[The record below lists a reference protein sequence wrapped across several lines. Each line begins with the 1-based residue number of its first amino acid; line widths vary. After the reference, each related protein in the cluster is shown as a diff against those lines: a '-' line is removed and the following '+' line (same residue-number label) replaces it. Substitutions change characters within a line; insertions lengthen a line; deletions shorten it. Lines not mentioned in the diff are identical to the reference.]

1 MKDTDIAIVG
11 MSCFLP
17 GANNINDY
25 WNNLMKG
32 VSSITEV
39 PEEKI
44 DSIYFKNNSN
54 KLDHIY
60 CNKGGFIPPITIDT
74 TKIGISAE
82 QAQNLDPIQLL
93 IIKLV
98 YQALEDAS
106 VFEKKI
112 SLKKCSIIIG
122 KENYISSNDLKCIDI
137 VRTSEQLALVIKNIL
152 PSISDQE
159 IEKVKE
165 AFQKDRGAQER
176 DIKLEYTTKSIAGL
190 ISSHLKTEGTA
201 YTIDAS
207 EVSSLLAV
215 EQSIQELLNNKVEI
229 AIAGGMQFSQNSPY
243 WSVFSNSGL
252 LSHKQEIKPFN
263 EEADGIL
270 LSEGAGFV
278 VLKRLSKALSDN
290 DRIYAVIKGVGIASN
305 GNNSSNG
312 QKTAILEAWKN
323 AKINPGNIGYI
334 EANGTAIKN
343 NDKIEID
350 VLSELFKDD
359 KVLIG
364 SVKSNIGHTLSASG
378 MASLIKTA
386 LSLYN
391 KKIPATL
398 HCENPND
405 LLKKTK
411 ITPVSELTDW
421 NEKEIPLNAGVSTFG
436 IDGMSAHIV
445 LQAHGHAEET
455 HKSVPVFQE
464 DAIAISAASKED
476 LIEALDKRN
485 FSISDQ
491 NGNYRLVLFN
501 PTSERIEK
509 AKKLIS
515 KDKPWKG
522 RQDIWFSNKPLLR
535 NNEKIA
541 FLFPG
546 FDPSS
551 NPEVESIAKHF
562 GYEVPKE
569 RITGNLLLDQ
579 SFKQFHGGEI
589 IDGALKKMGIRPDLT
604 AGHSLGEWF
613 AAKSGGLVSDESVE
627 NLLNSMDPEKY
638 NMDDVYFIAVG
649 AGTETVTPILDK
661 IQDLYLSNDNCPNQ
675 VLLCGTETAKNQ
687 LIQILKSKSI
697 FYQVLDFKSGFHSPF
712 LKKKLYLLED
722 LNHIKIEKNDIPV
735 WSATT
740 LDVYPNDFKS
750 FKELTIQHLTQAV
763 LFRELI
769 EKLYEE
775 ENVRFFIQIGSGSLI
790 GFVDDILKNK
800 EYAAISSTG
809 SRVSTLEQLRR
820 VLSLLFIEG
829 KDINISFIGIKNKEA
844 SSSNNEILVF
854 ENQSLIKNFPLL
866 QELSY
871 KNKIQATESD
881 SINSLFIKSNHPV
894 VQAMNDYT
902 KELILMQKEFTEMVE
917 TRKTFASNSNS
928 NIIVNDFGSL
938 KQYATQPIIPN
949 TVIPDIKVGSTFE
962 EKLDIDLKNYP
973 YIIDHSLFKQPKNW
987 KVLEDIGP
995 VIPMTMTFELL
1006 IEAAHKQNLT
1016 KKVLR
1021 LGPVSVFQWMKV
1033 YKPFQQ
1039 NIEGTW
1045 KTENVVSLKI
1055 KNFANGDVTLGD
1067 AFPNVDPSYLK
1078 DIDFGDNEVT
1088 PPTPEIIYKYHMF
1101 HGPGYQGILEVTN
1114 ISKKGLRAIVKK
1126 SFGKG
1131 SLMDTI
1137 GQLYGLYL
1145 QLMIK
1150 GESKVSF
1157 PVKIEEINFY
1167 QDIKDQEGIFECI
1180 CLPTSFANNLATA
1193 DIIMKRDGKV
1203 WCIIKGWKNQ
1213 IFEGFDTNL
1222 WNTNMSPSE
1231 HILANEIAPNVYFFD
1246 DRYKKAV
1253 NQDFLMHI
1261 YLNTDE
1267 KRHYDS
1273 LMLNKKKNFLISRVC
1288 IKDCV
1293 RDHINNQFGIKYF
1306 PIEFTIQHDERNKPS
1321 IHGVPETDS
1330 LEISIAHKGSNTVSI
1345 VSNRPVGI
1353 DLEIIEERDKGFLDI
1368 AFTEKEINLIKSKD
1382 DIAEWSTR
1390 FWVAKEAYGKMLG
1403 IGLNG
1408 NPKQYEV
1415 ISINGENLTINNTV
1429 VKTIKHNNKFII
1441 GWTQ

>member
-343 NDKIEID
+343 NDKIEVD
-350 VLSELFKDD
+350 VLSELFKDE

-378 MASLIKTA
+378 MASIIKTA

-398 HCENPND
+398 HCEKPND
-405 LLKKTK
+405 ILKNTK
-411 ITPVSELTDW
+411 IMPVSELTDW

-1078 DIDFGDNEVT
+1078 NIDFGDNEVT

>member
-17 GANNINDY
+17 GANNINDF
-25 WNNLMKG
+25 WNNLIKG
-32 VSSITEV
+32 ASSITEV

-60 CNKGGFIPPITIDT
+60 CNKGGFIPPITIDPI
-74 TKIGISAE
+74 KIGISAE
-82 QAQNLDPIQLL
+82 QAQSLDPIQLL
-93 IIKLV
+93 IIQLI

-106 VFEKKI
+106 IFEKKI
-112 SLKKCSIIIG
+112 SLKKSSIIIG
-122 KENYISSNDLKCIDI
+122 KENYISSNDLKWIDI
-137 VRTSEQLALVIKNIL
+137 VHTSEQLVLAIKNIL
-152 PSISDQE
+152 PSISDQD

-165 AFQKDRGAQER
+165 AFQKDKGAQEK
-176 DIKLEYTTKSIAGL
+176 DLKLENTTKSIAGL
-190 ISSHLKTEGTA
+190 VSSHFKTEGTA

-207 EVSSLLAV
+207 EISSLLAV

-229 AIAGGMQFSQNSPY
+229 AIAGGMQFSQNSTY
-243 WSVFSNSGL
+243 WSAFANSGL

-270 LSEGAGFV
+270 LSEGAGFI
-278 VLKRLSKALSDN
+278 VLKKLSKALSDN
-290 DRIYAVIKGVGIASN
+290 DRIYAVIKGMGIVSN
-305 GNNSSNG
+305 GNNFSNG
-312 QKTAILEAWKN
+312 QKTAIQEAWKN
-323 AKINPGNIGYI
+323 AKVKADNIGYI

-343 NDKIEID
+343 NDKIEVE
-350 VLSELFKDD
+350 VLSELFKND

-378 MASLIKTA
+378 MAGIIKTA

-398 HCENPND
+398 HCEKPNNI
-405 LLKKTK
+405 LKNTK
-411 ITPVSELTDW
+411 LTPVCELTEW

-445 LQAHGHAEET
+445 LQAHGHAEEN

-464 DAIAISAASKED
+464 DAIAISASSKEA

-522 RQDIWFSNKPLLR
+522 RQDIWFSNKPVLK

-551 NPEVESIAKHF
+551 NPEVESIAKYF
-562 GYEVPKE
+562 GYKVPKE

-589 IDGALKKMGIRPDLT
+589 IDGTLKKMGIRPDLT

-649 AGTETVTPILDK
+649 AGTEIVNPILDK

-675 VLLCGTETAKNQ
+675 VLLCGTETAKDQ

-697 FYQVLDFKSGFHSPF
+697 FYQILDFKSGFHSPF
-712 LKKKLYLLED
+712 LKKKLHILDD
-722 LNHIKIEKNDIPV
+722 LNYIKIKKNDIPV

-740 LDVYPNDFKS
+740 LDVYPHDFES
-750 FKELTIQHLTQAV
+750 FKDLTMQHLTQAV

-769 EKLYEE
+769 EKLYEK
-775 ENVRFFIQIGSGSLI
+775 ENVRFFIQIGSGSLV

-809 SRVSTLEQLRR
+809 PKVSTLEQLRR

-829 KDINISFIGIKNKEA
+829 KDIDISFIGLKNMQT
-844 SSSNNEILVF
+844 SSNDEIHVF

-871 KNKIQATESD
+871 KNKIQTSESD

-902 KELILMQKEFTEMVE
+902 KELILMQKELAEMVE
-917 TRKTFASNSNS
+917 KRKTFASNSNFT
-928 NIIVNDFGSL
+928 VNDFVPL
-938 KQYATQPIIPN
+938 KEYAPQPVVPN
-949 TVIPDIKVGSTFE
+949 TGTQEIKVGSSFE
-962 EKLDIDLKNYP
+962 EKLNIDLKNYP
-973 YIIDHSLFKQPKNW
+973 YIIDHSLFRQPKNW
-987 KVLEDIGP
+987 KVVEDLCP

-1006 IEAAHKQNLT
+1006 IEAAHKQNLN

-1033 YKPFQQ
+1033 YKPFQHT
-1039 NIEGTW
+1039 IEGTW

-1067 AFPNVDPSYLK
+1067 TFPSIDSAYLEN
-1078 DIDFGDNEVT
+1078 IDFGENAVT
-1088 PPTPEIIYKYHMF
+1088 LPTPEIIYKDHMF

-1114 ISKKGLRAIVKK
+1114 VSKKGLRAIVKK

-1145 QLMIK
+1145 QLMLE

-1167 QDIKDQEGIFECI
+1167 QDVEDQEGTFECI
-1180 CLPTSFANNLATA
+1180 CLPTSFVDKLATA
-1193 DIIMKRDGKV
+1193 DIIMKRDGKI

-1213 IFEGFDTNL
+1213 IFEGFDTRL

-1261 YLNTDE
+1261 YLNTEE

-1273 LMLNKKKNFLISRVC
+1273 LMLNKKKDFLISRVC

-1293 RDHINNQFGIKYF
+1293 RNYISNQYGIKYF
-1306 PIEFTIQHDERNKPS
+1306 PIEFSIQHDERNKPS
-1321 IHGVPETDS
+1321 IHGVPETDP
-1330 LEISIAHKGSNTVSI
+1330 LEISIAHKGSNTVSM
-1345 VSNRPVGI
+1345 VSDNPVGI

-1368 AFTEKEINLIKSKD
+1368 AFTEKEINLIKSKGE
-1382 DIAEWSTR
+1382 IAEWSTR

-1403 IGLNG
+1403 VGLNG
-1408 NPKQYEV
+1408 NPKQYE
-1415 ISINGENLTINNTV
+1415 ITLIDGENLTINDTII
-1429 VKTIKHNNKFII
+1429 KTIKHNNKFII

>member
-17 GANNINDY
+17 GANNINDF
-25 WNNLMKG
+25 WNNLLKG
-32 VSSITEV
+32 TSSITDV

-44 DSIYFKNNSN
+44 DSIYFKNNLN

-60 CNKGGFIPPITIDT
+60 CNKGGFIPPITIDPS
-74 TKIGISAE
+74 KIGITPE
-82 QAQNLDPIQLL
+82 QVQHLDPTQLL
-93 IIKLV
+93 VIKLV

-106 VFEKKI
+106 VFEKNI
-112 SLKKCSIIIG
+112 SLKKSSIIIG
-122 KENYISSNDLKCIDI
+122 KENYISSNDLKWIDI
-137 VRTSEQLALVIKNIL
+137 VRTSEQLALAIKNIL
-152 PSISDQE
+152 PSISDQD

-165 AFQKDRGAQER
+165 AFQKDKGAQEN
-176 DIKLEYTTKSIAGL
+176 KLQLEHTTKSIAG
-190 ISSHLKTEGTA
+190 IVSSHFNTEGTA

-215 EQSIQELLNNKVEI
+215 EQSIQELLANKVEI

-243 WSVFSNSGL
+243 WSMFSKSGL

-263 EEADGIL
+263 EDADGIL
-270 LSEGAGFV
+270 LSEGAGFI
-278 VLKRLSKALSDN
+278 VLKKLSKALSDN

-305 GNNSSNG
+305 RNNFSNG
-312 QKTAILEAWKN
+312 QKTAIQEAWKN
-323 AKINPGNIGYI
+323 AKVKSENIGYI
-334 EANGTAIKN
+334 EANGTAIKSD
-343 NDKIEID
+343 DKIEID
-350 VLSELFKDD
+350 VLSELFKDG

-378 MASLIKTA
+378 MAGLIKTA

-391 KKIPATL
+391 KKIPVTL
-398 HCENPND
+398 NCENPNNS
-405 LLKKTK
+405 LKNTQ
-411 ITPVSELTDW
+411 ITPVTEIIDW
-421 NEKEIPLNAGVSTFG
+421 NEKEIPLHAGVSAFG

-445 LQAHGHAEET
+445 LQAHSHAEENN
-455 HKSVPVFQE
+455 SSIPVFDNE
-464 DAIAISAASKED
+464 AIAISASSKEA
-476 LIEALDKRN
+476 LIEALDKRD
-485 FSISDQ
+485 FSLSDP
-491 NGNYRLVLFN
+491 NGTYRLVLFN
-501 PTSERIEK
+501 PTSDRIEK

-551 NPEVESIAKHF
+551 NPEVESIAKYF
-562 GYEVPKE
+562 GYKIPKE

-589 IDGALKKMGIRPDLT
+589 IDGALKKMGIIPDLT

-649 AGTETVTPILDK
+649 AGTETVNPILDG

-675 VLLCGTETAKNQ
+675 VLLCGTETAKDQ

-712 LKKKLYLLED
+712 LKKKLYLLDD
-722 LNHIKIEKNDIPV
+722 LNYIKIEKNDIPV

-740 LDVYPNDFKS
+740 LDVYPHDFES
-750 FKELTIQHLTQAV
+750 FKELTMQHLTQAV

-769 EKLYEE
+769 EKLYEK

-800 EYAAISSTG
+800 EYAAISAT
-809 SRVSTLEQLRR
+809 VPKLSTLEQLRR

-829 KDINISFIGIKNKEA
+829 KEINTSFIGLKNKET
-844 SSSNNEILVF
+844 SSIEEIQVF
-854 ENQSLIKNFPLL
+854 ENQSLVKNFPLL
-866 QELSY
+866 QELSNKY
-871 KNKIQATESD
+871 KIHTTESD

-894 VQAMNDYT
+894 IQAMNEYT
-902 KELILMQKEFTEMVE
+902 QELILMQKEFTEMVE
-917 TRKTFASNSNS
+917 TRKAFASNSDYL
-928 NIIVNDFGSL
+928 VTDFVPL
-938 KQYATQPIIPN
+938 KEYAPQPIIPN
-949 TVIPDIKVGSTFE
+949 TVTQEIKVGSSFE

-973 YIIDHSLFKQPKNW
+973 YIIDHSLFRQPKNW
-987 KVLEDIGP
+987 KVVEDMCP

-1006 IEAAHKQNLT
+1006 IEAAHKQNLN

-1033 YKPFQQ
+1033 YKPFQHT
-1039 NIEGTW
+1039 IEGTW

-1067 AFPNVDPSYLK
+1067 AYPSVDPAYLEN
-1078 DIDFGDNEVT
+1078 IDFGENAVAL
-1088 PPTPEIIYKYHMF
+1088 PTPEIIYKDHMF

-1145 QLMIK
+1145 QLMLE

-1167 QDIKDQEGIFECI
+1167 QDVEDQEGIFECI
-1180 CLPTSFANNLATA
+1180 CLPTSYVDKLATA
-1193 DIIMKRDGKV
+1193 DIIMKRDGKI
-1203 WCIIKGWKNQ
+1203 WCIIKNWKNQ
-1213 IFEGFDTNL
+1213 IFEGFDTRL
-1222 WNTNMSPSE
+1222 WNTNMSPAD

-1261 YLNTDE
+1261 YLNTEE
-1267 KRHYDS
+1267 KRRYDS
-1273 LMLNKKKNFLISRVC
+1273 LMLNKKKDFLISRVC
-1288 IKDCV
+1288 VKDSV
-1293 RDHINNQFGIKYF
+1293 RDYINNQNGIKYF
-1306 PIEFTIQHDERNKPS
+1306 PIEFSIQHDEKNKPS
-1321 IHGVPETDS
+1321 IHGVPETES
-1330 LEISIAHKGSNTVSI
+1330 LEISIAHKGSNTVSM
-1345 VSNRPVGI
+1345 VSNKPVGI
-1353 DLEIIEERDKGFLDI
+1353 DIETIEERDKGFLDI
-1368 AFTEKEINLIKSKD
+1368 AFTDKELTLIKSKEN
-1382 DIAEWSTR
+1382 IAEWSTR

-1403 IGLNG
+1403 VGLNG

-1415 ISINGENLTINNTV
+1415 TSIDGENLTINETII
-1429 VKTIKHNNKFII
+1429 KTIKHNNKFII
-1441 GWTQ
+1441 GWTL

>member
-137 VRTSEQLALVIKNIL
+137 VRTSEQLALVIKNTL

-343 NDKIEID
+343 NDKIEVD
-350 VLSELFKDD
+350 VLSELFKDE

-378 MASLIKTA
+378 MASIIKTA

-398 HCENPND
+398 HCEKPND
-405 LLKKTK
+405 ILKNTK
-411 ITPVSELTDW
+411 IMPVSELTDW

-562 GYEVPKE
+562 GYEVLKE

-579 SFKQFHGGEI
+579 SFKQFYGGEI

-902 KELILMQKEFTEMVE
+902 KELILMQKEFTELVE

-928 NIIVNDFGSL
+928 NNIVNDFGSL
-938 KQYATQPIIPN
+938 KHATQPIIPN

-1045 KTENVVSLKI
+1045 KTENIVSLKI

-1145 QLMIK
+1145 QLMIE
-1150 GESKVSF
+1150 GEFKVSF

-1231 HILANEIAPNVYFFD
+1231 HILAKEIAPNVYFFD

-1273 LMLNKKKNFLISRVC
+1273 LMLNKKKDFLISRVC

-1330 LEISIAHKGSNTVSI
+1330 LEISIAHKGSNTVSM
-1345 VSNRPVGI
+1345 VSNNPVGI
-1353 DLEIIEERDKGFLDI
+1353 DLEIIEERDKSFLDI

-1403 IGLNG
+1403 IGLSG

-1429 VKTIKHNNKFII
+1429 IKTIKHNNKFII